1 MEPMTLLIDD
11 REFDTPLYA
20 DLHAKPIAKF
30 NPNHD
35 ERGRFASAEG
45 GVGTRERTNTPAFK
59 AWFRN
64 SKVVNRD
71 GAPKVVYHGTTH
83 EFTAFHPASSS
94 SLLNPESAWG
104 AGVYFTNSTDDL
116 ANYAGEG
123 PDLTQRIEL
132 LAESLPNYDD
142 DRQAALADA
151 RTQLSGFAPASMPV
165 YLSMQTPFVVG
176 QPNDGGPPETRLTTE
191 FEYETPNDPNS
202 DIVGETGTLP
212 AFAEALRHEARN
224 FDNTDHITDF
234 IAELYDEGGE
244 ITASRLDKLWDKS
257 ESVMYVEDDA
267 GKLAG
272 RELLR
277 ASLQRA
283 GFDGIIDNTVNTK
296 FGSASGRGHPMAGMD
311 EDTVHY
317 VAFVPTQIK
326 SALSNTGQYS
336 LTQAHIGKDYD
347 ESLHPRDEKGM
358 WTVTEGGAP
367 LQLTGPPPT
376 KGPSYMTGPATREA
390 FEAPLRAAGVRIGNV
405 DDLTDKTLRDLDV
418 REHEVY
424 TTDDVL
430 AAQGV
435 ADGLM
440 LAREDSTVLAAVK
453 DHMRE
458 VPIVFMD
465 LHTHGQ
471 MVTCLQNGKTV
482 IIVNLLPEKM
492 LRLHHFASDPTKKN
506 TVATDIAAKVYKEKG
521 MEAAIRAEHQASIW
535 HEMGHVADVMSGR
548 DYTDLVTSTL
558 DDKFPG
564 DYFGY
569 KASRWAFTTISH
581 YAATKSVEAAA
592 ELFVKVQARQRLPPT
607 MKPVMD
613 ALLR

>member
-35 ERGRFASAEG
+35 EKGRFASAEG
-45 GVGTRERTNTPAFK
+45 GVGTGERTNTPAFK
-59 AWFRN
+59 AWFRQ
-64 SKVVNRD
+64 SKVVD
-71 GAPKVVYHGTTH
+71 AQGAPLTVYRGDRPGKTL
-83 EFTAFHPASSS
+83 FTGREDPSNYIQGNIFFSDVPYI
-94 SLLNPESAWG
+94 G
-104 AGVYFTNSTDDL
+104 KFYTRFRTNSYLRAEDLNESHGLYRSHLSLQHPLIVDAKEEGWDAIPFRGGRIQIDDL
-116 ANYAGEG
+116 ALKAQGEG
-123 PDLTQRIEL
+123 YDGLIVRNVYDQAGLGTQF
-132 LAESLPNYDD
+132 
-142 DRQAALADA
+142 AA
-151 RTQLSGFAPASMPV
+151 FK
-165 YLSMQTPFVVG
+165 
-176 QPNDGGPPETRLTTE
+176 PE
-191 FEYETPNDPNS
+191 
-202 DIVGETGTLP
+202 
-212 AFAEALRHEARN
+212 
-224 FDNTDHITDF
+224 
-234 IAELYDEGGE
+234 
-244 ITASRLDKLWDKS
+244 
-257 ESVMYVEDDA
+257 
-267 GKLAG
+267 
-272 RELLR
+272 
-277 ASLQRA
+277 
-283 GFDGIIDNTVNTK
+283 
-296 FGSASGRGHPMAGMD
+296 
-311 EDTVHY
+311 
-317 VAFVPTQIK
+317 QIK
-326 SALSNTGQYS
+326 SVNNRGTYGRTHTDIY
-336 LTQAHIGKDYD
+336 KEYD
-347 ESLHPRDEKGM
+347 EALHPRDEKGL
-358 WTVTEGGAP
+358 WTTADGGAP

-435 ADGLM
+435 ADGIL
-440 LAREDSTVLAAVK
+440 LAREDSSVLAAVK

-465 LHTHGQ
+465 LGTHGQ

-535 HEMGHVADVMSGR
+535 HEMGHIADVISGR
-548 DYTDLVTSTL
+548 DYTNLVTSTL